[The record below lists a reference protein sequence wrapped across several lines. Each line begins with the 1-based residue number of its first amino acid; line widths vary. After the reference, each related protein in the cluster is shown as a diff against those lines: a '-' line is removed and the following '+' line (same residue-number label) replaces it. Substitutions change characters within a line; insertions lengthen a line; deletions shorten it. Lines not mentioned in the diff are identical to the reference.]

1 MSDQNARGLPPMELP
16 DDLAIVYSNVVRIS
30 HSLADFI
37 FDFTQLLPG
46 QDSKVA
52 ARVVMSPQ
60 ATKLLLRALAEN
72 LARYEAVYG
81 EIRLPGDNTLATDLF
96 RRIHPP
102 ENPPE
107 S

>member
-1 MSDQNARGLPPMELP
+1 MTTPPGQPNMELP
-16 DDLAIVYSNVVRIS
+16 EDLDPVFSNVARIS
-30 HSLADFI
+30 HTPSEVVLDFAR
-37 FDFTQLLPG
+37 LLPG
-46 QDSKVA
+46 QITLPVLS
-52 ARVVMSPQ
+52 RLVMAPLG
-60 ATKLLLRALAEN
+60 AKLLLRALTEN

-102 ENPPE
+102 DAPPE

>member
-1 MSDQNARGLPPMELP
+1 MSDQNTRGLPPMELP

-30 HSLADFI
+30 HSLADFV

-46 QDSKVA
+46 QATKVG

-72 LARYEAVYG
+72 LARYEAVNG
-81 EIRLPGDNTLATDLF
+81 VIQLPGDNALATDLF
-96 RRIHPP
+96 RNIHPP
-102 ENPPE
+102 DQPGG
-107 S
+107 

>member
-1 MSDQNARGLPPMELP
+1 MELP
-16 DDLAIVYSNVVRIS
+16 EDLEPVFSNVARIS
-30 HSLADFI
+30 HTPSEVVLDFAR
-37 FDFTQLLPG
+37 LLPG
-46 QDSKVA
+46 QSSLPVLS
-52 ARVVMSPQ
+52 RLVMAPLG
-60 ATKLLLRALAEN
+60 AKLLLRALAEN